1 MNSIVYKQRSPGIT
15 NYFKSGTTV
24 SYFSGQQRVSFHNMN
39 KKDKLPV
46 FKPGTLVEVT
56 EQQRLLNNLFTDDIG
71 IIIKFIPS
79 ERIYFVWWQKL
90 GQQKAVY
97 REYLVDIKKES

>member
-46 FKPGTLVEVT
+46 FKPGTLVE
-56 EQQRLLNNLFTDDIG
+56 LNVEHYNGLYVNDIG

-97 REYLVDIKKES
+97 REYLVDIKKAA